1 MTSQTALNI
10 ILVVAQLVGMLCA
23 EQHSLDPRICEA
35 LMAQPNRPVIMV
47 IDDDAMIRL
56 LIQDILDDVQ
66 YKVMLAAD
74 GATALTAMATV
85 VPDLVTLDLDLPGI
99 TGGQVLELMR
109 GQDRLRDVKVV
120 IISSFEIIPPRV
132 QELAQAIIRKPFD
145 IDTLLEII
153 ERLAPPPEPEHRN
166 EQST

>member
-1 MTSQTALNI
+1 
-10 ILVVAQLVGMLCA
+10 
-23 EQHSLDPRICEA
+23 
-35 LMAQPNRPVIMV
+35 MARPNRPVIMV

-99 TGGQVLELMR
+99 TGAQVLELMR

-120 IISSFEIIPPRV
+120 IISSLEIIPARV

-153 ERLAPPPEPEHRN
+153 QRLAPPPESEHRN
-166 EQST
+166 ERGA